1 MAPTI
6 DREFRLGRFNQI
18 YAHLNL
24 ICNANSCDLIEL
36 ESAPD
41 LTLLKRA
48 IEHVIDRHPMARS
61 VQYQRGVILGW
72 RHLAKRLPIEIEQ
85 HHSINV
91 DPVRL
96 RAELLDNAWRER
108 VPARDAHPFRFIYTR
123 TPDKHIVQILTS
135 HTFTDG
141 KAAQLFSGDIAEA
154 YGNLVAGRPLDDE
167 MVDLPER
174 NHDKLFLSGISW
186 KDALRLAW
194 RGVTGFVHD
203 LVMPSGRLLVGG
215 KRSGETDV
223 LMIELPQD
231 ILGALKEAGARKGCT
246 IHPLLL
252 LALLRTAERDAN
264 VQGKTLRR
272 GLRIV
277 DNFSLRRFVDDP
289 RMQKIYDCVA
299 VPYTLELDPKQDD
312 AAVIASTHARLEAL
326 KDGEILSEL
335 YRFRL
340 LFQSSLLLPKA
351 ATIRFAANVLTRANL
366 ICTNVGAIDTRLER
380 FGPIPVRSYFSFPQ
394 LFPPG
399 EVMVQISAFRGH
411 LRLVFLYDK
420 GQMDESQARERYVKP
435 FIDELRRITSN
446 DVVAP
451 TLAAAG

>member
-1 MAPTI
+1 MAPTV

-24 ICNANSCDLIEL
+24 ICNANSCDLIDL

-85 HHSINV
+85 RTSINV
-91 DPVRL
+91 DPARL

-108 VPARDAHPFRFIYTR
+108 VPVRDGHPFRFIYTR
-123 TPDKHIVQILTS
+123 TPDRHILQILTS

-154 YGNLVAGRPLDDE
+154 YGHLAAGRPLDTE
-167 MVDLPER
+167 VIDLPER
-174 NHDKLFLSGISW
+174 NHDRLFLSGLGW

-194 RGVTGFVHD
+194 KGVTGFVHD

-223 LMIELPQD
+223 LMVELPREM
-231 ILGALKEAGARKGCT
+231 LGALKDAGARQGST

-252 LALLRTAERDAN
+252 LALLRTAQQDAAA
-264 VQGKTLRR
+264 QGKRLRH

-289 RMQKIYDCVA
+289 RMQKLYDCVA
-299 VPYTLELDPKQDD
+299 VPYTLELDPEQDD
-312 AAVIASTHARLEAL
+312 AAVLSTAHQRLEAL
-326 KDGEILSEL
+326 KDGDILSEI

-366 ICTNVGAIDTRLER
+366 ICTNVGPIDARLEH
-380 FGPIPVRSYFSFPQ
+380 FGPIAVRSYYSFPQ

-420 GQMDESQARERYVKP
+420 GQMDEAQARKRYVDP
-435 FIDELRRITSN
+435 FIAELRRITAS
-446 DVVAP
+446 DDAVPA
-451 TLAAAG
+451 LAANG